1 MVIVRFDFLDLL
13 QEIPRVE
20 AVPINVGYTERLLP
34 LKLVQLFLEI
44 QVGQIILDVQSFQ
57 RDPRGTW
64 QCVHCKYVCP

>member
-20 AVPINVGYTERLLP
+20 AVPINVGNTERLLP

-44 QVGQIILDVQSFQ
+44 QVGQVILDVQSFQ
-57 RDPRGTW
+57 
-64 QCVHCKYVCP
+64 